1 MPQGIFYIV
10 SEWLNTQNSQTMQR
24 TGIVKISV

>member
-1 MPQGIFYIV
+1 MPQDIFYIA
-10 SEWLNTQNSQTMQR
+10 SEWLNTQSSQTMQR